1 MPSPPLNLEDLTQS
15 EEKIRL
21 SGRDV
26 LSLCGTASRC
36 TEISSLTFDLG
47 GSGLYST
54 QHL

>member
-1 MPSPPLNLEDLTQS
+1 MPSTLLNLEDLTQS

-21 SGRDV
+21 LGHDV

-36 TEISSLTFDLG
+36 TEISSLTFDLE

-54 QHL
+54 QHV